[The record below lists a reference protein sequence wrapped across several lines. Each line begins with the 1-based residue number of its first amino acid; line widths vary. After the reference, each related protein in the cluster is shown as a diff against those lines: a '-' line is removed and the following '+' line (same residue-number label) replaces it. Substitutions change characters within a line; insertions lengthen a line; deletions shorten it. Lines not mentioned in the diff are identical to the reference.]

1 MAVTELRIEY
11 FNNFYIS
18 TISCLGTIWNI
29 KDTIPPGSLGSMVNA
44 ILKIFSESLAID
56 AGEMIISMNE
66 AEKKRLK
73 LAAEAETEEN
83 VSDVIDNC
91 VLSEDDD
98 MEEIPKGKVRREND
112 ISDLLPVSMA
122 GWLSDSLV
130 HLAEH
135 LTGLDSAL
143 ARVNHLQVLLILTH
157 K

>member
-1 MAVTELRIEY
+1 
-11 FNNFYIS
+11 
-18 TISCLGTIWNI
+18 
-29 KDTIPPGSLGSMVNA
+29 
-44 ILKIFSESLAID
+44 
-56 AGEMIISMNE
+56 MIISMNE

-83 VSDVIDNC
+83 MSDVIDNC

-135 LTGLDSAL
+135 LTGFDSAL
-143 ARVNHLQVLLILTH
+143 ARVNYLQVLLILTH
-157 K
+157 KWRDYVS